1 MAASMLR
8 TVLLSAAAMPFL
20 HGAAAEQGG
29 EAVVLPGSSVTA
41 SPLGQT
47 VDEMA
52 TPVAS
57 LSGEAFAR
65 RREATLGA
73 TLNGL
78 PGVHFDHFGAGA
90 SRPVIRGQ
98 TAPRVKILSHGAE
111 AHDASAISPDHAIRS
126 EEHTSELQS
135 LM

>member
-1 MAASMLR
+1 
-8 TVLLSAAAMPFL
+8 
-20 HGAAAEQGG
+20 
-29 EAVVLPGSSVTA
+29 
-41 SPLGQT
+41 
-47 VDEMA
+47 MA

-57 LSGEAFAR
+57 LSGEDLVR

-98 TAPRVKILSHGAE
+98 TAPRVKILSDGSE
-111 AHDASAISPDHAIRS
+111 VYDASAISPDHALVTEPPPLRGVGVLRRPAALPYGGGGKVGRAS
-126 EEHTSELQS
+126 WGA
-135 LM
+135 